1 MTPIFF
7 RFLNQTIN
15 FKMKKSIIIILLFA
29 ISNFVFAGGP
39 WPQPKGKGYFKLSE
53 WWVVFDQ
60 HFTDAGKIDPN
71 VTTGIF
77 NTNLYAEYGFTNRLT
92 GILNAPLFS
101 RNYMNNLVS
110 GTTNEVLVEGEAINS
125 LGDFEV
131 GFKYGLTPSGA
142 RIPISASLILGL
154 PFGETAGGTQGNL
167 QTGDG
172 EFNQIIQIDAGLGF
186 NLGKT
191 PAYASA
197 YVGANNRTN
206 GFSEEFR
213 FGVETGVG
221 LFDKKLWLIGRLN
234 AVESFKNGDTAE
246 TTTSTSI
253 FANNT
258 EFTGI
263 ALEAAYYLN
272 EKWGVS
278 ASIAGAFRG
287 EIIAAAPSYSVGVF
301 YDLK

>member
-1 MTPIFF
+1 
-7 RFLNQTIN
+7 
-15 FKMKKSIIIILLFA
+15 MKNIILFLFL
-29 ISNFVFAGGP
+29 VFITNNLQAGGP

-53 WWVVFDQ
+53 WWIVFDQ
-60 HFTDAGKIDPN
+60 HYTDAGKIDPN
-71 VTTGIF
+71 ITTGIF
-77 NTNLYAEYGFTNRLT
+77 NTTFYAEYGFTDRLT

-101 RNYMNNLVS
+101 RNYMNNVVS
-110 GTTNEVLVEGEAINS
+110 ATTNDILTPGEAVNS
-125 LGDFEV
+125 IGDFDV
-131 GFKYGLTPSGA
+131 GLKYGLTAQGA
-142 RIPISASLILGL
+142 KIPLSLSLILGL
-154 PFGETAGGTQGNL
+154 PTGKESAGSLKNL

-172 EFNQIIQIDAGLGF
+172 EFNQIFQVDAGIGFKLGQKLPVYASGYVGF
-186 NLGKT
+186 N
-191 PAYASA
+191 
-197 YVGANNRTN
+197 NRSQ

-213 FGVETGVG
+213 FGLELGAG

-263 ALEAAYYLN
+263 AIEAAYYISP
-272 EKWGVS
+272 KWGVS
-278 ASIAGAFRG
+278 ASVAGAFRG